1 MKRIVLFILVLG
13 VMVLFLAAGHD
24 HHHFSDLTEKETGTI
39 KKDLE
44 FGKGTQPRTF
54 EIDNVFGSISV
65 KGYSGDIVKL
75 TAKKTIRART
85 KQALQ
90 KAKEEVTLDI
100 SSKDNCILTYVDGPF
115 RGEDCKINWNLEDSG
130 YIVQYDFEV
139 SVPRGTAVS
148 LKTVTNGDIDVTG
161 INGDFN
167 IRNVN
172 GKIIILGIAGS
183 GKAHTVNGK
192 VETVFTENPGS
203 NCSFRTINGNLE
215 VTFLPKLS
223 ADFKLKTFNGK
234 IYSDFPPVYLP
245 PSLTKGERKRGKYVY
260 KSSRFQGI
268 RIGSPGGPTIKM
280 DTLNGN
286 IILSKGE

>member
-1 MKRIVLFILVLG
+1 MKRIMLFLLVLG
-13 VMVLFLAAGHD
+13 FMLLFLAAGRHHD
-24 HHHFSDLTEKETGTI
+24 DFSDLTEKETQTI

-44 FGKGTQPRTF
+44 FGKGTQQRTF
-54 EIDNVFGSISV
+54 EIDNVFGSINV
-65 KGYSGDIVKL
+65 KGYSGTNVKL
-75 TAKKTIRART
+75 TVQKTIRART
-85 KQALQ
+85 KQTLQ

-100 SSKDNCILTYVDGPF
+100 SSENNHILVYVDGPF
-115 RGEDCKINWNLEDSG
+115 RRDDCKINLDLRDLG

-139 SVPRGTAVS
+139 SVPRSTAVS

-172 GKIIILGIAGS
+172 GKIRILGIAGS

-192 VETVFTENPGS
+192 VETVFTKNPGS

-223 ADFKLKTFNGK
+223 ADFQLKTFNGK
-234 IYSDFPPVYLP
+234 IYSDFPPIYLP
-245 PSLTKGERKRGKYVY
+245 PSLIKGERKKGKYVY

-268 RIGSPGGPTIKM
+268 RIGSSGGPTIKM

>member
-1 MKRIVLFILVLG
+1 MKRIIVLILMLG
-13 VMVLFLAAGHD
+13 FMVLFLAAGH
-24 HHHFSDLTEKETGTI
+24 HHDHFSDLTVKETRTV

-54 EIDNVFGSISV
+54 EIDNVFGSTSV
-65 KGYSGDIVKL
+65 KGYSGDTVKL
-75 TAKKTIRART
+75 TAQKTIRART
-85 KQALQ
+85 KQTLQ
-90 KAKEEVTLDI
+90 KAKDEVTLDI
-100 SSKDNCILTYVDGPF
+100 SSEDNCICIYVDGPF
-115 RGEDCKINWNLEDSG
+115 RSDDCKINWNLKDLG

-139 SVPRGTAVS
+139 KVPRNTGLS
-148 LKTVTNGDIDVTG
+148 LKTINGGDIDVTG

-172 GKIIILGIAGS
+172 GKIRILGIAGS

-192 VETVFTENPGS
+192 VETVFTKNPGS
-203 NCSFRTINGNLE
+203 DCSFHTINGNLE

-234 IYSDFPPVYLP
+234 IYSDFPPIYLP
-245 PSLTKGERKRGKYVY
+245 PSLTKGERKKGKYVY

>member
-1 MKRIVLFILVLG
+1 MKRIIVLILVLG
-13 VMVLFLAAGHD
+13 FMVLFLAAGHD
-24 HHHFSDLTEKETGTI
+24 HDHFSDLTEKETRTV
-39 KKDLE
+39 KKDLA
-44 FGKGTQPRTF
+44 FGKGTQPRIF

-75 TAKKTIRART
+75 TAQKTIRGRT

-90 KAKEEVTLDI
+90 KAKEEVELDI
-100 SSKDNCILTYVDGPF
+100 SSKDNRICIYVDGPF
-115 RGEDCKINWNLEDSG
+115 RSDDCKINWNLKDSG

-139 SVPRGTAVS
+139 KVPRNTGLS
-148 LKTVTNGDIDVTG
+148 LKTINGGDIDVTG
-161 INGDFN
+161 VNGDFN

-172 GKIIILGIAGS
+172 GKIRILGIAGS

-203 NCSFRTINGNLE
+203 DCSFRTINGNLE

-223 ADFKLKTFNGK
+223 ADFKLKTFNGR
-234 IYSDFPPVYLP
+234 IFSDFPPIYLP
-245 PSLTKGERKRGKYVY
+245 PSLTKGERKKGKYVY

>member
-1 MKRIVLFILVLG
+1 MKRIIVLILMLG
-13 VMVLFLAAGHD
+13 FMVLFLAAGHD
-24 HHHFSDLTEKETGTI
+24 HFSDLTEKETGTI

-65 KGYSGDIVKL
+65 KGYSGNIVKL
-75 TAKKTIRART
+75 TVQKTIRART

-100 SSKDNCILTYVDGPF
+100 SSEDNHILAYVDGPF
-115 RGEDCKINWNLEDSG
+115 RTDDCKINWNHEDSG

-139 SVPRGTAVS
+139 SVPRSTAVS

-161 INGDFN
+161 ISGDFN

-172 GKIIILGIAGS
+172 GKIRILGIAGS

-203 NCSFRTINGNLE
+203 DCSFRTINGNLE

-223 ADFKLKTFNGK
+223 ADFKLKTFNGR
-234 IYSDFPPVYLP
+234 IYSDFPPIYLP

-268 RIGSPGGPTIKM
+268 RIGSPGGPTIKL